1 MAISTNQERYHAERD
16 KRLHAKGLGQ
26 YLSPEQTTQYIPAE
40 DPWIPAGTKINYAPV
55 NGAEE
60 DGGGGGGGGGGS
72 HHVKLAIFGAGIGG
86 ICAAVRAILEG
97 AVQSVDELVVVDP
110 AGGFGGTWYHNR

>member
-55 NGAEE
+55 NVVEE
-60 DGGGGGGGGGGS
+60 DGGGGGGGGS

>member
-55 NGAEE
+55 NVAEE
-60 DGGGGGGGGGGS
+60 DGGGGGGGGGN